1 MNVNELKNIAK
12 DIVVLYV
19 EDEESVREQTK
30 MLFELFFK
38 KVDIAVDGRDGLEK
52 YKKGKYDIVFSDIS
66 MPNMDGLQMIEKIKE
81 INPYQ
86 RVVIISAYNVSE
98 YLLKAI
104 ELGVDGF
111 LLKPINIDQFVIVV
125 KKIVDGILASKF
137 MKEYQKRLEEEVKR
151 KTEIIKKQL
160 ITDNLTGLENRYA
173 FDQYI
178 KSHKN
183 KALILL
189 NIDNFESINTI
200 YGYENGNKV
209 IKTVAERLKNLEK
222 VFYLGADEFALV
234 VDEME
239 NEKLYELA
247 KIIQSRI
254 SSPIIIDNFN
264 IIITITIGIAKGD
277 DLLKKAHI
285 ALKEAKKEGK
295 NKIKFYSPNLSLE
308 KLQEKIQTFTPILK
322 ESIQTKRVVPFF
334 QPIVNNNTLRTE
346 KFECLARIICK
357 DNKLYTPYHFIDV
370 ATLTGFLPE
379 ITKIMID
386 KSFRVFKNNNYEFS
400 LNITEVDLNEG
411 YLVSFLKRKVKEYN
425 ISPKRVVLEV
435 LEGISAKGMEYS
447 LNQLRKLKEMGF
459 KIAIDDFGTQNSNFE
474 RVNSLNVDFIK
485 IDGVFI
491 KNIDKNEKSF
501 SIVKTISDFARSIG
515 AKTVAEFVHNK
526 DVFDKIKSL
535 GIDYSQ
541 GYYFGEPKKE
551 IGV

>member
-1 MNVNELKNIAK
+1 MSGINELKEIAK
-12 DIVVLYV
+12 EITVLYV

-30 MLFELFFK
+30 MLFELLFK
-38 KVDIAVDGRDGLEK
+38 KVEVAENGEEGLEK
-52 YKKGKYDIVFSDIS
+52 YKKGKYDIVFSDVS
-66 MPNMDGLQMIEKIKE
+66 MPKMDGLKMIGKIKE

-86 RVVIISAYNVSE
+86 RVIIISAYNASE
-98 YLLKAI
+98 YLLRAI

-111 LLKPINIDQFVIVV
+111 LLKPLNVEQFVVIV
-125 KKIVDGILASKF
+125 KKVVDSILASKF

-178 KSHKN
+178 KSEKN

-209 IKTVAERLKNLEK
+209 IKIMAERLKNLEK
-222 VFYLGADEFALV
+222 VFYLGADEFAV
-234 VDEME
+234 VVEE
-239 NEKLYELA
+239 NDDKKLYEFA
-247 KIIQSRI
+247 KFLQSKISQPIQI
-254 SSPIIIDNFN
+254 YEFN
-264 IIITITIGIAKGD
+264 IIITVTIGIAKGD
-277 DLLKKAHI
+277 ELLKKAHL

-295 NKIKFYSPNLSLE
+295 NKIKFYTPNLSLE
-308 KLQEKIQTFTPILK
+308 KLQEKIQQFTPILK
-322 ESIQTKRVVPFF
+322 KSIEEDRIVPFF
-334 QPIVNNNTLRTE
+334 QPIVNNKTLKVE
-346 KFECLARIICK
+346 KFESLARLACK
-357 DNKLYTPYHFIDV
+357 DKLYSPFYFIDV

-379 ITKIMID
+379 MTKKIID
-386 KSFRVFKNNNYEFS
+386 KSFSVFANNDYEFS
-400 LNITEVDLNEG
+400 LNITEVDLNEE
-411 YLVSFLKRKVKEYN
+411 YLVDYFYKKLNEYN
-425 ISPKRVVLEV
+425 ISPSRVVLEV
-435 LEGISAKGMEYS
+435 LEGISAKGMEVS
-447 LNQLRKLKEMGF
+447 LNQLKKLKEMGF

-501 SIVKTISDFARSIG
+501 SIVKAINYFAKSIG
-515 AKTVAEFVHNK
+515 AKTIAEFVHSK
-526 DVFDKIKSL
+526 EVFDIVKSL

-541 GYYFGEPKKE
+541 GYYFSPPMENL
-551 IGV
+551 